1 MVELGCGVG
10 LLGICL
16 HRVGAGPLTLT
27 DGDIRTV
34 TNCCSNLNL
43 NDIFT
48 SVSVK
53 PRRHGDSSALQQ
65 KKEDCEKVICSQLLW
80 EKMSTEDAVAM
91 QPDIIIGSDLLFDPG
106 MCVVNIEVDIPTS

>member
-27 DGDIRTV
+27 DGDMRTV

-43 NDIFT
+43 NGIFA

-53 PRRHGDSSALQQ
+53 PRSQNHRDSSVLKQQ
-65 KKEDCEKVICSQLLW
+65 GDEFKRVICSQLLW
-80 EKMSTEDAVAM
+80 EKMTTEDAVDM

-106 MCVVNIEVDIPTS
+106 R